1 MASNPD
7 DRAFW
12 KRMRRAAPASDSARG
27 PWSNARPFPIVQG
40 AGTHF
45 GVPIPYW
52 CGAREGPPNGGFE
65 FRGSLIF
72 DEAQPD
78 GPAVGFPH

>member
-52 CGAREGPPNGGFE
+52 WGLVKGRLTGDSNFE
-65 FRGSLIF
+65 
-72 DEAQPD
+72 A
-78 GPAVGFPH
+78 H